1 MGIFDMI
8 SSFLNPQRGYQQAG
22 GQLQKY
28 YNQGQ
33 GFLSPYRQQGLDQYQ
48 RLMQQANALND
59 PAALQAQWAKSYQTS
74 PQAQQAL
81 AQAQQTGQEEA
92 SRMGLM
98 GSSAALGN
106 IQQNAATIQQQDRQ
120 QYMNDLMQKYM
131 TSIGLGQS
139 LYGTGANAAGAMG
152 QNAMGMGGAQA
163 GAAYNQANAPGQ
175 QFGNIL
181 SFLTNAGI
189 NWANGRP
196 QQWQQQGR
204 MY

>member
-22 GQLQKY
+22 GQLRQY

-33 GFLSPYRQQGLDQYQ
+33 GYLSPYNQQGMEQYQ
-48 RLMQQANALND
+48 RLLQQANALNN
-59 PAALQAQWAKSYQTS
+59 PAALQAEWAKSYQTS

-106 IQQNAATIQQQDRQ
+106 IQQNAANIQQQDRQ

-139 LYGTGANAAGAMG
+139 LYGTGAGAANTMAG
-152 QNAMGMGGAQA
+152 NAMGMGGAQA
-163 GAAYNQANAPGQ
+163 AAQFGQANAPGQ

-181 SFLTNAGI
+181 GFLGNLGI
-189 NWANGRP
+189 NWATGRP
-196 QQWQQQGR
+196 QQYQQGR